1 MIEEP
6 WETEWMDEQPWPGP
20 VVEYDLK
27 ATMEFLSQVFR
38 DKYVLPF
45 RQLGQAYTHAFQG
58 EELKRL
64 QGLLA
69 AFEDEPDSRTAEQKR
84 EDLLKERRHRNHG
97 PRSGPTFRSDG
108 KRKW

>member
-6 WETEWMDEQPWPGP
+6 WETEWMDERPWPGP
-20 VVEYDLK
+20 VVQYNFQQTLEVLNQ
-27 ATMEFLSQVFR
+27 LFR
-38 DKYVLPF
+38 DKYILPLK
-45 RQLGQAYTHAFQG
+45 QIGQAYAHAFQG

-69 AFEDEPDSRTAEQKR
+69 AFDDTPTKTAEQQR
-84 EDLLKERRHRNHG
+84 QELLDARRHRNHG